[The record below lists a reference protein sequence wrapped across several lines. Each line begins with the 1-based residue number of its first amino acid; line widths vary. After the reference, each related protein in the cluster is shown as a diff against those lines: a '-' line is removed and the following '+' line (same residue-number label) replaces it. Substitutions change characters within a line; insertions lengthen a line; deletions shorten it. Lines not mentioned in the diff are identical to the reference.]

1 MGKQAYL
8 NNCWFELEKQIP
20 LQDAMD
26 LSKVLRKKEIIVEKI
41 LLNIKD
47 ELLVDVNYL
56 DDQDRENLVEAFGN
70 INKFK
75 PFFE

>member
-8 NNCWFELEKQIP
+8 NNFWFELEKQIP

-56 DDQDRENLVEAFGN
+56 DDQDREVTKAIFLLKFLEFG
-70 INKFK
+70 
-75 PFFE
+75 